1 MSVLCEKLLF
11 MDVYGLIYKR
21 GLVGALKYAND
32 IDSVNPLL
40 SAKIDSAVESL
51 IVLSGVRAEKSF
63 VKIAQGSGSGY
74 PPLTGDQPLSDDPQI
89 NNSFNSLTETQ
100 KSQLPGEVKQLQN
113 QTNAISQQRIAELN
127 QKQQLS
133 NQGEQLSLD
142 QRRKLATSVNENAVE
157 QAFNILSAAGK
168 IPIIAFLNYT
178 GVSIQK
184 VLNIS
189 ALCTWF
195 FKQRNILKTMPELLL
210 KYENGLITADEIVK
224 ELKKLPTNSKAFS
237 FSVKEIQ
244 NTFDNLT
251 LKAALPGVKVRTQ
264 KQLNSRRLNLM
275 TKTHDAFV
283 QPGQVVAKYEEVL
296 LKNLPAHDTRVTQIL
311 KDCQGKTYDE
321 ILAILGK
328 VDAEA
333 KLLNSKGAGAT
344 KPLKDD
350 LLHSFQ
356 IMFIKDL
363 KPDFLDPLTKLS
375 PLKNGK
381 NVLDPL
387 FNTEY
392 YGVLE
397 KILEKN
403 KLTKN
408 LASEMIGKLTKGV
421 GGLLNIGSVL
431 LDLKNLYDE
440 YKKNGITA
448 QLICNGLAALAN
460 IASFVPPLWPYA
472 TAISLALSFGCMFLG
487 STGVDT
493 KSELNKPA
501 NREAEIDLLYK
512 AFLQVNQSPKAAE
525 TPQEKQAA
533 YDLFMRETD
542 NASFDSV
549 ATVDQNLLKQ
559 IFDSIDNRNI
569 PNIQYAFQKNIQNL
583 NTPFTTFRVY
593 LKELDNV
600 KTLAQDPN
608 AKVQFIIPKSKKT
621 SPEQKDQ
628 TAKLPNAGEA
638 ALGF

>member
-63 VKIAQGSGSGY
+63 VKIAQRGGSGD
-74 PPLTGDQPLSDDPQI
+74 PPLPGDQPFSDDQQI

-168 IPIIAFLNYT
+168 IPVISFLNNM
-178 GVSIQK
+178 GVGIQK

-251 LKAALPGVKVRTQ
+251 LKAALPGNVRTK
-264 KQLNSRRLNLM
+264 KQLNFRRLNLM

-283 QPGQVVAKYEEVL
+283 QPGQVVAKYEEIL
-296 LKNLPAHDTRVTQIL
+296 LNNLPAHDTRVTQIL

-321 ILAILGK
+321 IEAILRK
-328 VDAEA
+328 VDEEA
-333 KLLNSKGAGAT
+333 RLSNSRGAGAT

-350 LLHSFQ
+350 LLKRFKSG
-356 IMFIKDL
+356 FIKDL

-375 PLKNGK
+375 PLKNKK
-381 NVLDPL
+381 NFIDPL
-387 FNTEY
+387 FDTEY
-392 YGVLE
+392 YSVLE
-397 KILEKN
+397 KILKKN

-440 YKKNGITA
+440 YKKSGITA

-493 KSELNKPA
+493 KSELNKTA

-549 ATVDQNLLKQ
+549 ATADQNLLKQ

-608 AKVQFIIPKSKKT
+608 AKVQFIIPKSKQT

>member
-1 MSVLCEKLLF
+1 
-11 MDVYGLIYKR
+11 
-21 GLVGALKYAND
+21 
-32 IDSVNPLL
+32 
-40 SAKIDSAVESL
+40 
-51 IVLSGVRAEKSF
+51 
-63 VKIAQGSGSGY
+63 
-74 PPLTGDQPLSDDPQI
+74 
-89 NNSFNSLTETQ
+89 
-100 KSQLPGEVKQLQN
+100 
-113 QTNAISQQRIAELN
+113 
-127 QKQQLS
+127 
-133 NQGEQLSLD
+133 
-142 QRRKLATSVNENAVE
+142 
-157 QAFNILSAAGK
+157 
-168 IPIIAFLNYT
+168 
-178 GVSIQK
+178 
-184 VLNIS
+184 
-189 ALCTWF
+189 
-195 FKQRNILKTMPELLL
+195 
-210 KYENGLITADEIVK
+210 
-224 ELKKLPTNSKAFS
+224 LKK
-237 FSVKEIQ
+237 
-244 NTFDNLT
+244 
-251 LKAALPGVKVRTQ
+251 
-264 KQLNSRRLNLM
+264 
-275 TKTHDAFV
+275 
-283 QPGQVVAKYEEVL
+283 
-296 LKNLPAHDTRVTQIL
+296 LPAHDTRVTQIL

-321 ILAILGK
+321 IEAILRK
-328 VDAEA
+328 VDEEA
-333 KLLNSKGAGAT
+333 KLSNSRGAGAA

-350 LLHSFQ
+350 LLKSFQ
-356 IMFIKDL
+356 KGFIDDL

-375 PLKNGK
+375 PLKNKK
-381 NVLDPL
+381 NFIDPL
-387 FNTEY
+387 FDTEY

-397 KILEKN
+397 KILKKN
-403 KLTKN
+403 KLTQN

-431 LDLKNLYDE
+431 FDLKNLYDD
-440 YKKNGITA
+440 YKKSGITA

-533 YDLFMRETD
+533 YDLFIRETD

-549 ATVDQNLLKQ
+549 ATADQNLLKQ

-608 AKVQFIIPKSKKT
+608 AKVQFIIPKSKQT